1 MGRKKRTGKDVMLA
15 KGFGRRLRKL
25 RDERSLS
32 QSELA
37 RAIGSETAHIS
48 RYERGV
54 VMPNAES
61 LLELATFLRV
71 DVGFLLTGQES
82 GQGQGDDLPIHD
94 LSLLERFRDLEKLSR
109 KDREVIITIIDA
121 LLSTRDH
128 EEVTA
133 RRARKSA

>member
-1 MGRKKRTGKDVMLA
+1 MLA
-15 KGFGRRLRKL
+15 KSFGRRLRTL

-37 RAIGSETAHIS
+37 KAIGSETAHIS
-48 RYERGV
+48 RYERGI

-71 DVGFLLTGQES
+71 DVGFLLTGQDS
-82 GQGQGDDLPIHD
+82 GQSNGDELPIHD

-109 KDREVIITIIDA
+109 KDREVIIAVIDA
-121 LLSTRDH
+121 MLARRQH

-133 RRARKSA
+133 RRVRRTA